1 MRDSIL
7 GPDRSG
13 DLPDEDLPQRPLRST
28 QGRGP
33 GRPRKALMDAPDGDA
48 EDDELKLPPPLPPGP
63 PKPPPT
69 PEKLEAIRNMM
80 RKMEEFEDRENA
92 KIRVSPDSPLYD
104 LTTPLADMDSPDHA
118 KAEREFEKW
127 QKEQKKVAK
136 KDDVASMVGRELLQ
150 GYKAAAK
157 ELAISQLDPGVSPLS
172 SVANTISARTVGD
185 LAAQFPTVNMRIK
198 RRNPTTMR
206 WEIIPGPR
214 GIDPKALT
222 ETGALEDLILNWSG
236 GGEYDIELAAP
247 GTKGFVPITFTI
259 DAPSIPTPAFRN
271 GGSSSF
277 APGGP
282 QDSALAKYL
291 SQQQTPT
298 AQQQQ
303 QQHEQ
308 GGLLKLVEQ
317 MLAMQLAQTMN
328 PRQDPYQGSSREV
341 EELKRQTAELQQQL
355 RASEDRSRADRE
367 RAEMMQRMEEIGRRA
382 DAAAQAKPD
391 PLLTLLTA
399 LAPLA
404 PAFLAKGDSSALATS
419 TMMQAVLNQQQ
430 QSSTTTL
437 ELFKA
442 MNAKPEVEDRFASL
456 VGTMGNMS
464 ANTMAMVTQV
474 MQSGLLEKNG
484 DSPITQIISQVIGE
498 AADVAKTLFASGAFG
513 GGNSAQAEPAIEA
526 QTTALPSLPP
536 ASHTFINPPSANAI
550 GALPA
555 HETVF
560 ENEVEDEI
568 EDEGEV
574 EGEIE
579 NEDTIAD
586 TAPSADNTY
595 DLMRDTAFREILMRI
610 RNNGD
615 LRDIAVR
622 LYKHGN
628 VVDPD
633 KGHPVAKAWFTD
645 PQNAGRGIM
654 GQLGVEPTRIDE
666 IVIAIEA
673 LTQYLASGKELG
685 EYLPTRRNRESRRI
699 PATSAT
705 STQLGEHFDAATI
718 QRIATVP
725 PAPVEATQQP
735 PTVEAAPVSEITE
748 A

>member
-1 MRDSIL
+1 
-7 GPDRSG
+7 
-13 DLPDEDLPQRPLRST
+13 
-28 QGRGP
+28 
-33 GRPRKALMDAPDGDA
+33 
-48 EDDELKLPPPLPPGP
+48 
-63 PKPPPT
+63 
-69 PEKLEAIRNMM
+69 
-80 RKMEEFEDRENA
+80 
-92 KIRVSPDSPLYD
+92 
-104 LTTPLADMDSPDHA
+104 
-118 KAEREFEKW
+118 
-127 QKEQKKVAK
+127 
-136 KDDVASMVGRELLQ
+136 
-150 GYKAAAK
+150 
-157 ELAISQLDPGVSPLS
+157 
-172 SVANTISARTVGD
+172 
-185 LAAQFPTVNMRIK
+185 
-198 RRNPTTMR
+198 
-206 WEIIPGPR
+206 
-214 GIDPKALT
+214 
-222 ETGALEDLILNWSG
+222 
-236 GGEYDIELAAP
+236 
-247 GTKGFVPITFTI
+247 
-259 DAPSIPTPAFRN
+259 
-271 GGSSSF
+271 
-277 APGGP
+277 
-282 QDSALAKYL
+282 
-291 SQQQTPT
+291 
-298 AQQQQ
+298 
-303 QQHEQ
+303 
-308 GGLLKLVEQ
+308 
-317 MLAMQLAQTMN
+317 
-328 PRQDPYQGSSREV
+328 
-341 EELKRQTAELQQQL
+341 
-355 RASEDRSRADRE
+355 
-367 RAEMMQRMEEIGRRA
+367 
-382 DAAAQAKPD
+382 
-391 PLLTLLTA
+391 
-399 LAPLA
+399 
-404 PAFLAKGDSSALATS
+404 
-419 TMMQAVLNQQQ
+419 
-430 QSSTTTL
+430 
-437 ELFKA
+437 

-513 GGNSAQAEPAIEA
+513 GGNSAQPEPAIEA

-555 HETVF
+555 YETVL
-560 ENEVEDEI
+560 ENEGEDEVEDE
-568 EDEGEV
+568 DEV

-579 NEDTIAD
+579 NEDTAAD

-705 STQLGEHFDAATI
+705 STQLGEHFDATTI

-725 PAPVEATQQP
+725 PAPTEATQQP